1 MLQLSQEQCDEFLRK
16 RAFALSQFE
25 EGASIKEIL
34 KSLYIE
40 SMESKSDEQA
50 ELMAE
55 EIIEKTD
62 MFFSFYDS
70 LNDAPGNLA
79 EKIDLALSELEPEE
93 KAKMLLQ
100 ASCVFENISS
110 LAENGKFEKEPEQ
123 LTVDGIDEATV
134 NALLERTVAAM
145 QDEKTAEI
153 LLGIFAD
160 QSREAALGNA
170 FIENRNDPKSM
181 IAVESMIIYTM
192 AVNNRAEGIPK
203 STTLAQIT
211 LGVCLDNALRNIA
224 NDQGVSAP
232 FAVILRKVAFALASV
247 LIVAVIATP
256 VIGLFV
262 ATGFVGIVAFL
273 IGALCVL
280 FFAGRLIMLAHE
292 SFCIAESNA
301 LDIPVVTFPRS
312 SYDIC
317 DRIKAKIHSAKQ
329 AADQKRNTEVND
341 NTLQD
346 DDFTNRLYNELFDD
360 TLPIY

>member
-55 EIIEKTD
+55 EIVEKTD

-79 EKIDLALSELEPEE
+79 EKIDLALSELEPAE

-134 NALLERTVAAM
+134 NTLLERTVAAM

-170 FIENRNDPKSM
+170 FIENRNDPKTM
-181 IAVESMIIYTM
+181 VAVESMIIYTM

-232 FAVILRKVAFALASV
+232 FAVILRKVAFVLASV
-247 LIVAVIATP
+247 LIVAATSAA
-256 VIGLFV
+256 VIGLFI
-262 ATGFVGIVAFL
+262 AAGFVGIEAFL
-273 IGALCVL
+273 VGALCVL
-280 FFAGRLIMLAHE
+280 FYASRFIMLAHE
-292 SFCIAESNA
+292 SFCITESYA
-301 LDIPVVTFPRS
+301 LDTPVVVFPRS
-312 SYDIC
+312 SHEVC
-317 DRIKAKIHSAKQ
+317 DRIKSKIHSAKQ
-329 AADQKRNTEVND
+329 ASEQKRNTEVDD
-341 NTLQD
+341 NILQN
-346 DDFTNRLYNELFDD
+346 DDFTDRLYNELFDD
-360 TLPIY
+360 TIPLY